1 MQSRKNSIEEPAK
14 SERGN
19 VFELLVPGSL
29 ERQVQTYKERSA
41 DIEEGKKGKVRKRG
55 SFTKRKTE
63 TLCAQSVERTTIT
76 VNEAVYK
83 IQFN

>member
-29 ERQVQTYKERSA
+29 ERKVQTYKERSA
-41 DIEEGKKGKVRKRG
+41 DIEEGKKGEETRVLHQTENRNSMRTVCGKNYNHCKRG
-55 SFTKRKTE
+55 C
-63 TLCAQSVERTTIT
+63 L
-76 VNEAVYK
+76 
-83 IQFN
+83 